1 MFHDNLRS
9 RCIVKSLATLIAI
22 GRVTMG
28 IFMVLF
34 ILRLLAWIFSF
45 AVFHIAGGL
54 LHILLVLAVISLI
67 VHFVRGSR
75 TV

>member
-1 MFHDNLRS
+1 
-9 RCIVKSLATLIAI
+9 
-22 GRVTMG
+22 MG

-34 ILRLLAWIFSF
+34 ILLLLAWIFSW
-45 AVFHIAGGL
+45 AIFHVAGGL

-75 TV
+75 TTV